1 MNVNDKPKITVGTVC
16 YNAISCIENLI
27 KSVSRQT
34 YSNIELIIVDGA
46 SNDGTLDIL
55 NKYKSY
61 IDILVSEL
69 DKGIYDGNE

>member
-34 YSNIELIIVDGA
+34 YSNIEYLIIDGG
-46 SNDGTLDIL
+46 STDGTLDIF
-55 NKYKSY
+55 NKYKN
-61 IDILVSEL
+61 VA
-69 DKGIYDGNE
+69 

>member
-34 YSNIELIIVDGA
+34 YSNIEYLIIDEGSTA
-46 SNDGTLDIL
+46 GTMDIV
-55 NKYKSY
+55 NKYKN
-61 IDILVSEL
+61 VA
-69 DKGIYDGNE
+69 